1 MENDEAVTIGVIG
14 GSGLYQLFE
23 EGTAE
28 ELDVL
33 TPFGPTSSPISIGTM
48 SGRRV
53 AFLTRHGREHSVAP
67 HRINHRAN
75 LWALRSLGVRAI
87 VSSSAVGGL
96 HPDYAPGTFVVTDQ
110 LIDRTFGRADTF
122 FEDDVQHLSFADP
135 FDPTLRRAA
144 VDAIAALDV
153 PFRPTGT
160 CVVIQGPRFST
171 RAESVWLREA
181 GGHTI
186 NMTMTPEVPLAA
198 ELGIATVNL
207 SFVTDA
213 DAGLAPTED
222 EAAAAAAHAATADGA
237 ATAAKADGAA
247 TAATADAADDAGA
260 PVTHALVM
268 ERLARANEVIVR
280 AIGGIVGAIP
290 ADFTPRELVPASAS
304 ASIVQTQPT
313 AASTGPTTTAGTTA

>member
-23 EGTAE
+23 EGTAD
-28 ELDVL
+28 ELDVP

-48 SGRRV
+48 AGRRV

-75 LWALRSLGVRAI
+75 VWALRSLGVRAI

-110 LIDRTFGRADTF
+110 LIDRTWGRADTF

-144 VDAIAALDV
+144 IDAVAGLDV

-171 RAESVWLREA
+171 RAESVWLRQA

-222 EAAAAAAHAATADGA
+222 EAAAAAASAAA
-237 ATAAKADGAA
+237 ASGPDV
-247 TAATADAADDAGA
+247 DDAGA
-260 PVTHALVM
+260 VVTHALVM

-280 AIGGIVGAIP
+280 AIGQIVAAIP
-290 ADFTPRELVPASAS
+290 ADFTPRELVPTSAS
-304 ASIVQTQPT
+304 ASIMEAQPT
-313 AASTGPTTTAGTTA
+313 GATATQAQPAATATTGATA

>member
-1 MENDEAVTIGVIG
+1 VENDEAVTIGVIG

-23 EGTAE
+23 EGTAD
-28 ELDVL
+28 ELDVP

-75 LWALRSLGVRAI
+75 VWALRSLGVRAI

-110 LIDRTFGRADTF
+110 LIDRTWGRADTF

-144 VDAIAALDV
+144 IDAVAGLDV

-171 RAESVWLREA
+171 RAESVWLRQA

-222 EAAAAAAHAATADGA
+222 ETVAAASGPDV
-237 ATAAKADGAA
+237 
-247 TAATADAADDAGA
+247 DDAGA
-260 PVTHALVM
+260 VVTHALVM

-280 AIGGIVGAIP
+280 AIGQIVAAIP
-290 ADFTPRELVPASAS
+290 ADFTPRELVPTSAS
-304 ASIVQTQPT
+304 ASIMQAQPT
-313 AASTGPTTTAGTTA
+313 ANANATANATSGATA

>member
-1 MENDEAVTIGVIG
+1 MENDVTANIGVIG
-14 GSGLYQLFE
+14 GSGLYELFAP
-23 EGTAE
+23 GTADE
-28 ELDVL
+28 IDVP
-33 TPFGPTSSPISIGTM
+33 TPFGATSSPITVGTM
-48 SGRRV
+48 AGKRV

-96 HPDYAPGTFVVTDQ
+96 HPEYAPGTFVVTDQ
-110 LIDRTFGRADTF
+110 LIDRTWGRSDTF
-122 FEDDVQHLSFADP
+122 FEDAVQHLSFADP
-135 FDPTLRRAA
+135 FDPVLRRAA
-144 VDAIAALDV
+144 VDAVAGLDV

-198 ELGIATVNL
+198 ELGIGTVNL

-222 EAAAAAAHAATADGA
+222 EAQ
-237 ATAAKADGAA
+237 
-247 TAATADAADDAGA
+247 
-260 PVTHALVM
+260 P
-268 ERLARANEVIVR
+268 
-280 AIGGIVGAIP
+280 
-290 ADFTPRELVPASAS
+290 PRRHRSR
-304 ASIVQTQPT
+304 TRW
-313 AASTGPTTTAGTTA
+313 

>member
-1 MENDEAVTIGVIG
+1 VENDATNGSVDEPVGIGVIG
-14 GSGLYQLFE
+14 GSGLYELFE
-23 EGTAE
+23 SGTADE
-28 ELDVL
+28 VDVD

-48 SGRRV
+48 AGKRV
-53 AFLTRHGREHSVAP
+53 AFLTRHGRSHSVAP
-67 HRINHRAN
+67 HLINHRAN
-75 LWALRSLGVRAI
+75 TWALRSLGVRAI

-110 LIDRTFGRADTF
+110 LIDRTWGRADTF
-122 FEDDVQHLSFADP
+122 FEDQVQHLSFADP
-135 FDPTLRRAA
+135 FDPSLRRAA
-144 VDAIAALDV
+144 VAALEALDV

-198 ELGIATVNL
+198 ELGIGTVNL

-213 DAGLAPTED
+213 DAGLAPTEE
-222 EAAAAAAHAATADGA
+222 EAAAAGA
-237 ATAAKADGAA
+237 GE
-247 TAATADAADDAGA
+247 A
-260 PVTHALVM
+260 PVTHGMVM

-280 AIGGIVGAIP
+280 AIGSIVAAVP
-290 ADFTPRELVPASAS
+290 DDYTPRELVPAGAS
-304 ASIVQTQPT
+304 ADALAAKRAT
-313 AASTGPTTTAGTTA
+313 A

>member
-23 EGTAE
+23 EGTAD
-28 ELDVL
+28 ELDVP

-48 SGRRV
+48 AGRRV

-75 LWALRSLGVRAI
+75 VWALRSLGVRAV

-110 LIDRTFGRADTF
+110 LIDRTWGRADTF

-144 VDAIAALDV
+144 IDAVAGLDV

-171 RAESVWLREA
+171 RAESVWLRQA

-222 EAAAAAAHAATADGA
+222 EAAAAAAASSPDV
-237 ATAAKADGAA
+237 
-247 TAATADAADDAGA
+247 DDAGA
-260 PVTHALVM
+260 VVTHALVM

-280 AIGGIVGAIP
+280 AIGRIVAAVP
-290 ADFTPRELVPASAS
+290 ADFTPRELVPTSAS
-304 ASIVQTQPT
+304 ASIMQARPT
-313 AASTGPTTTAGTTA
+313 ADATANATAGVTA

>member
-23 EGTAE
+23 EGTAD
-28 ELDVL
+28 ELDVP

-48 SGRRV
+48 AGRRV

-75 LWALRSLGVRAI
+75 VWALRSLGVRAI

-110 LIDRTFGRADTF
+110 LIDRTWGRADTF

-144 VDAIAALDV
+144 IDAVAGLDV

-171 RAESVWLREA
+171 RAESVWLRQA

-213 DAGLAPTED
+213 DAGLAPAED
-222 EAAAAAAHAATADGA
+222 EAAAAAAAAASGPDV
-237 ATAAKADGAA
+237 
-247 TAATADAADDAGA
+247 DDAGA
-260 PVTHALVM
+260 VVTHALVM

-280 AIGGIVGAIP
+280 AIGQIVAAIP
-290 ADFTPRELVPASAS
+290 SDFTPRELVPTSAS
-304 ASIVQTQPT
+304 ASIMQTQPT
-313 AASTGPTTTAGTTA
+313 AAATTKAQPASTTTGATA

>member
-1 MENDEAVTIGVIG
+1 MENDVTTTGAVDETQVGIGVIG
-14 GSGLYQLFE
+14 GSGLYELFE
-23 EGTAE
+23 PGTADE
-28 ELDVL
+28 IDVD
-33 TPFGPTSSPISIGTM
+33 TPFGPTSSPISVGTM
-48 SGRRV
+48 AGKRV

-75 LWALRSLGVRAI
+75 LWALRSLGVRAV

-110 LIDRTFGRADTF
+110 LIDRTWGRADTF
-122 FEDDVQHLSFADP
+122 FEDAVQHLSFADP
-135 FDPTLRRAA
+135 FDPVLRRVA
-144 VDAIAALDV
+144 VGAIEQLGV

-171 RAESVWLREA
+171 RAESVWMREA

-198 ELGIATVNL
+198 ELGIGTVNL

-213 DAGLAPTED
+213 DAGLAPTEE
-222 EAAAAAAHAATADGA
+222 EAAAAASET
-237 ATAAKADGAA
+237 
-247 TAATADAADDAGA
+247 

-280 AIGGIVGAIP
+280 AIGSIVAAIP
-290 ADFTPRELVPASAS
+290 DDYTPRELVPAAAS
-304 ASIVQTQPT
+304 A
-313 AASTGPTTTAGTTA
+313 AALAGATGAAAPQSGAGA

>member
-28 ELDVL
+28 ELDVP

-222 EAAAAAAHAATADGA
+222 EAAAAAAAAHAATADAA
-237 ATAAKADGAA
+237 ATAG
-247 TAATADAADDAGA
+247 TAATGDAADDAGA

-304 ASIVQTQPT
+304 ASIMQTQPT
-313 AASTGPTTTAGTTA
+313 AATTGPTA

>member
-1 MENDEAVTIGVIG
+1 VENDEAVTIGVIG

-23 EGTAE
+23 EGTAD
-28 ELDVL
+28 ELDVP

-48 SGRRV
+48 AGRRV

-75 LWALRSLGVRAI
+75 VWALRSLGVRAI

-110 LIDRTFGRADTF
+110 LIDRTWGRADTF

-144 VDAIAALDV
+144 IDAVAGLDV

-171 RAESVWLREA
+171 RAESVWLRQA

-222 EAAAAAAHAATADGA
+222 ETAAAAAAAAA
-237 ATAAKADGAA
+237 ASGPDVD
-247 TAATADAADDAGA
+247 DAAARSSDVDDAGA
-260 PVTHALVM
+260 VVTHALVM

-280 AIGGIVGAIP
+280 AIGQIVAAIP
-290 ADFTPRELVPASAS
+290 ADFTPRELVPTSAS
-304 ASIVQTQPT
+304 ASIMQAQPAAT
-313 AASTGPTTTAGTTA
+313 ATA

>member
-23 EGTAE
+23 EGTAD
-28 ELDVL
+28 ELDVP
-33 TPFGPTSSPISIGTM
+33 TPFGPTSSPISIGRM
-48 SGRRV
+48 AGRRV

-75 LWALRSLGVRAI
+75 VWALRSLGVRAI

-110 LIDRTFGRADTF
+110 LIDRTWGRADTF

-144 VDAIAALDV
+144 IDAVAGLDV

-171 RAESVWLREA
+171 RAESVWLRQA

-222 EAAAAAAHAATADGA
+222 EAAAAASGPDV
-237 ATAAKADGAA
+237 
-247 TAATADAADDAGA
+247 DDAGA
-260 PVTHALVM
+260 VVTHALVM

-280 AIGGIVGAIP
+280 AIGQIVAAIP
-290 ADFTPRELVPASAS
+290 ADFTPRELVPTSAS
-304 ASIVQTQPT
+304 ASIMQAQPAGATATQAQPAAT
-313 AASTGPTTTAGTTA
+313 ATTGPTA

>member
-28 ELDVL
+28 ELDVP

-48 SGRRV
+48 AGRRV

-75 LWALRSLGVRAI
+75 VWALRSLGVRAI

-110 LIDRTFGRADTF
+110 LIDRTWGRADTF

-144 VDAIAALDV
+144 IDAVAGLDV

-171 RAESVWLREA
+171 RAESVWLRQA

-213 DAGLAPTED
+213 DAGLAPTE
-222 EAAAAAAHAATADGA
+222 EETAAAAAASGPDV
-237 ATAAKADGAA
+237 
-247 TAATADAADDAGA
+247 DDAGA
-260 PVTHALVM
+260 VVTHALVM

-280 AIGGIVGAIP
+280 AIGQIVAAIP
-290 ADFTPRELVPASAS
+290 ADFTPRELVPTSAS
-304 ASIVQTQPT
+304 ASIMRIQPT
-313 AASTGPTTTAGTTA
+313 AASATQAQPNTGATA

>member
-1 MENDEAVTIGVIG
+1 VENDVTTTGAVDETVGIGVIG
-14 GSGLYQLFE
+14 GSGLYELFE
-23 EGTAE
+23 PGTADE
-28 ELDVL
+28 VDVD

-48 SGRRV
+48 AGKRV

-75 LWALRSLGVRAI
+75 LWALRSLGVRAV

-110 LIDRTFGRADTF
+110 LVDRTWGRADTF
-122 FEDDVQHLSFADP
+122 FEDAVQHLSFADP
-135 FDPTLRRAA
+135 FDPVLRRVAVAA
-144 VDAIAALDV
+144 VEQLDV

-171 RAESVWLREA
+171 RAESLWMRQA

-198 ELGIATVNL
+198 ELGIGTVNL

-213 DAGLAPTED
+213 DAGLAPTEQ
-222 EAAAAAAHAATADGA
+222 EAA
-237 ATAAKADGAA
+237 
-247 TAATADAADDAGA
+247 DAGEA
-260 PVTHALVM
+260 PVTHGMVM

-280 AIGGIVGAIP
+280 AIGSIVAAIP
-290 ADFTPRELVPASAS
+290 DDYTPRELVPAAAS
-304 ASIVQTQPT
+304 ASV
-313 AASTGPTTTAGTTA
+313 AGGHATTTTGVTA

>member
-28 ELDVL
+28 ELDVP

-222 EAAAAAAHAATADGA
+222 EAAAAAAAAAAHAATADAA
-237 ATAAKADGAA
+237 ATAG
-247 TAATADAADDAGA
+247 TAATGDAADDAGA

-304 ASIVQTQPT
+304 ASIMQTQPT
-313 AASTGPTTTAGTTA
+313 AATPGPTV

>member
-28 ELDVL
+28 ELDVP

-222 EAAAAAAHAATADGA
+222 EAAAAAAHAATAD
-237 ATAAKADGAA
+237 
-247 TAATADAADDAGA
+247 TAATGDAADDAGA

-304 ASIVQTQPT
+304 ASIMQTQPT
-313 AASTGPTTTAGTTA
+313 AATTGPTA

>member
-1 MENDEAVTIGVIG
+1 VENDEAVTIGVIG

-23 EGTAE
+23 EGTAD
-28 ELDVL
+28 ELDVP

-48 SGRRV
+48 AGRRV

-75 LWALRSLGVRAI
+75 VWALRSLGVRAI

-110 LIDRTFGRADTF
+110 LIDRTWGRADTF

-144 VDAIAALDV
+144 IDAVAGLDV

-171 RAESVWLREA
+171 RAESVWLRQA

-222 EAAAAAAHAATADGA
+222 EAAAAAAAAASGPDV
-237 ATAAKADGAA
+237 
-247 TAATADAADDAGA
+247 DDAGA
-260 PVTHALVM
+260 VVTHALVM

-280 AIGGIVGAIP
+280 AIGQIVAAIP
-290 ADFTPRELVPASAS
+290 ADFTPRELVPTSAS
-304 ASIVQTQPT
+304 ASIMQAPPT
-313 AASTGPTTTAGTTA
+313 AATTTTGATA

>member
-23 EGTAE
+23 DGTAE
-28 ELDVL
+28 ELDVP

-75 LWALRSLGVRAI
+75 VWALRSLGVRAI

-144 VDAIAALDV
+144 VEAIAALDV

-171 RAESVWLREA
+171 RAESVWLRQA

-222 EAAAAAAHAATADGA
+222 EAAAAASGADV
-237 ATAAKADGAA
+237 
-247 TAATADAADDAGA
+247 DDAGA
-260 PVTHALVM
+260 VVTHALVM

-280 AIGGIVGAIP
+280 AIGEIVGAIP
-290 ADFTPRELVPASAS
+290 ADFTPRELVPTSAS
-304 ASIVQTQPT
+304 ASIMQAQPT
-313 AASTGPTTTAGTTA
+313 TGAATTGATA

>member
-23 EGTAE
+23 AGTAD
-28 ELDVL
+28 ELDVP

-48 SGRRV
+48 AGRRV

-75 LWALRSLGVRAI
+75 VWALRSLGVRAI

-110 LIDRTFGRADTF
+110 LIDRTWGRADTF

-144 VDAIAALDV
+144 IEAVSGLDV

-171 RAESVWLREA
+171 RAESVWLRQA
-181 GGHTI
+181 GGHTV

-222 EAAAAAAHAATADGA
+222 EAAAAAAAAASGPDV
-237 ATAAKADGAA
+237 
-247 TAATADAADDAGA
+247 DDAGA
-260 PVTHALVM
+260 VVTHALVM

-280 AIGGIVGAIP
+280 AIGEIVAAIP
-290 ADFTPRELVPASAS
+290 ADFTPRELVPTSAS
-304 ASIVQTQPT
+304 ASIMQAQ
-313 AASTGPTTTAGTTA
+313 STGATAGATAMQAQPATSTAGATA

>member
-1 MENDEAVTIGVIG
+1 MENDLPATNPTATIGVIG
-14 GSGLYQLFE
+14 GSGLYELFAP
-23 EGTAE
+23 GTAD
-28 ELDVL
+28 ELDVP
-33 TPFGPTSSPISIGTM
+33 TPFGSTSSPITVGTM
-48 SGRRV
+48 AGKRV

-110 LIDRTFGRADTF
+110 LIDRTWGRADTF
-122 FEDDVQHLSFADP
+122 FEDAVQHLSFADP
-135 FDPTLRRAA
+135 FDPVLRRVAIEA
-144 VDAIAALDV
+144 VGALDV

-171 RAESVWLREA
+171 RAESVWMREA

-198 ELGIATVNL
+198 ELGIGTVNL

-222 EAAAAAAHAATADGA
+222 EAEAAAET
-237 ATAAKADGAA
+237 
-247 TAATADAADDAGA
+247 

-268 ERLARANEVIVR
+268 ERLARANEVIVG
-280 AIGGIVGAIP
+280 AIGSIVGAIP
-290 ADFTPRELVPASAS
+290 DDFTPRELVPAAASERAASDRAASERAAGERVTGAS
-304 ASIVQTQPT
+304 A
-313 AASTGPTTTAGTTA
+313 

>member
-23 EGTAE
+23 EGTAD
-28 ELDVL
+28 ELDVP

-48 SGRRV
+48 AGRRV

-75 LWALRSLGVRAI
+75 VWALRSLGVRAI

-110 LIDRTFGRADTF
+110 LIDRTWGRADTF

-144 VDAIAALDV
+144 IDAVAGLDV

-171 RAESVWLREA
+171 RAESVWLRQA

-222 EAAAAAAHAATADGA
+222 EAAAAVAASGPDV
-237 ATAAKADGAA
+237 
-247 TAATADAADDAGA
+247 DDAGA
-260 PVTHALVM
+260 VVTHALVM

-280 AIGGIVGAIP
+280 AIGQIVAAIP
-290 ADFTPRELVPASAS
+290 ADFTPRELVPTSAS
-304 ASIVQTQPT
+304 ASIMQAQP
-313 AASTGPTTTAGTTA
+313 TGPTATQAQPAATATTGATA

>member
-28 ELDVL
+28 ELDVP

-53 AFLTRHGREHSVAP
+53 AFLTRHGRAHSVAP

-75 LWALRSLGVRAI
+75 VWALRSLGVRAI

-144 VDAIAALDV
+144 VEAIAALDV

-171 RAESVWLREA
+171 RAESVWLRQA

-222 EAAAAAAHAATADGA
+222 EAAAAASGADV
-237 ATAAKADGAA
+237 
-247 TAATADAADDAGA
+247 DDAGA
-260 PVTHALVM
+260 VVTHALVM

-280 AIGGIVGAIP
+280 AIGEIVGAIP
-290 ADFTPRELVPASAS
+290 ADFTPRELVPTSAS
-304 ASIVQTQPT
+304 ASIMQAQPT
-313 AASTGPTTTAGTTA
+313 GASVTQAQPTTGPTA

>member
-1 MENDEAVTIGVIG
+1 VENDVTTTGAVDETVGIGVIG
-14 GSGLYQLFE
+14 GSGLYELFE
-23 EGTAE
+23 PGTADE
-28 ELDVL
+28 VDVD
-33 TPFGPTSSPISIGTM
+33 TPFGATSSPISIGTM
-48 SGRRV
+48 AGKRV
-53 AFLTRHGREHSVAP
+53 AFLTRHGRAHSVAP

-75 LWALRSLGVRAI
+75 LWALRSLGVRAV

-110 LIDRTFGRADTF
+110 LIDRTWGRADTF

-135 FDPTLRRAA
+135 FDPVLRRVAVAA
-144 VDAIAALDV
+144 IEQLDV

-171 RAESVWLREA
+171 RAESVWMREA

-198 ELGIATVNL
+198 ELGIGTVNL

-222 EAAAAAAHAATADGA
+222 EAAAAAA
-237 ATAAKADGAA
+237 
-247 TAATADAADDAGA
+247 DAGA
-260 PVTHALVM
+260 AGETPVTHALVM

-280 AIGGIVGAIP
+280 AIGSIVAAIP
-290 ADFTPRELVPASAS
+290 DGYTPRELVPA
-304 ASIVQTQPT
+304 
-313 AASTGPTTTAGTTA
+313 AASETITSTTTTSTDGATA

>member
-1 MENDEAVTIGVIG
+1 MEDDVTTTGAVDETRVGIGVIG
-14 GSGLYQLFE
+14 GSGLYELFE
-23 EGTAE
+23 AGTADE
-28 ELDVL
+28 VDVD

-48 SGRRV
+48 SGKRV
-53 AFLTRHGREHSVAP
+53 AFLTRHGRTHSVAP

-75 LWALRSLGVRAI
+75 LWALRSLGVRAL

-110 LIDRTFGRADTF
+110 LIDRTWGRADTF
-122 FEDDVQHLSFADP
+122 FEDAVQHLSFADP
-135 FDPTLRRAA
+135 FDPVLRRAA
-144 VDAIAALDV
+144 IDAIAGLDV

-171 RAESVWLREA
+171 RAESVWMREA

-198 ELGIATVNL
+198 ELGIGTVNL

-213 DAGLAPTED
+213 DAGLAPSED
-222 EAAAAAAHAATADGA
+222 DAAAAGE
-237 ATAAKADGAA
+237 
-247 TAATADAADDAGA
+247 A

-280 AIGGIVGAIP
+280 AIGSIVAAVP
-290 ADFTPRELVPASAS
+290 EDYTPRELVPAEASERAHAS
-304 ASIVQTQPT
+304 AGS
-313 AASTGPTTTAGTTA
+313 TTTGATA